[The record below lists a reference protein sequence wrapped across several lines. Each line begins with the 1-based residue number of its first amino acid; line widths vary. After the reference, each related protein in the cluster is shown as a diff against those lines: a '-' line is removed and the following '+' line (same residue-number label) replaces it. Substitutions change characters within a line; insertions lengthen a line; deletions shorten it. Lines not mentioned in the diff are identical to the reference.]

1 VRVSGPGHGA
11 ASNPLQAN
19 TMYTLH
25 VGAGMVAAAGGTV
38 NIDPGTALDGQWVMG
53 GMMGGLHAGQPMSM
67 MGGDWRGSNGSY
79 GMMFAFTTS

>member
-1 VRVSGPGHGA
+1 
-11 ASNPLQAN
+11 
-19 TMYTLH
+19 MYTLH